1 MGLIK
6 IEFNS
11 KLNAFE
17 VYNLFKDEKD
27 TILLDS
33 SKEDKNLSK
42 YSFIGINPFIKFKIL
57 NKISI
62 IPNPNM

>member
-11 KLNAFE
+11 KLNPFE

-27 TILLDS
+27 TI
-33 SKEDKNLSK
+33 
-42 YSFIGINPFIKFKIL
+42 
-57 NKISI
+57 I
-62 IPNPNM
+62 IR